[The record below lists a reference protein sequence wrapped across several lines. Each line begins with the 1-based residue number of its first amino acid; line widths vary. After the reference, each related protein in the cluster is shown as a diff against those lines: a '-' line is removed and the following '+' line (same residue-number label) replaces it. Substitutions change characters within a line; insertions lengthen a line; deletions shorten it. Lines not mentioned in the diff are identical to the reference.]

1 MNILMHQIGYDL
13 FMRLGMDL
21 RRDPKAAKPQ
31 ERNMEPVVEKVDEK
45 KDPKHGIAVEVI
57 YNGLSKK
64 IEISRE
70 ATVKDLLDRAIA
82 AFGSLPQPHLLAL
95 WNDKGAELTD
105 EQQTLK
111 DAKVKD
117 RDELLL
123 RPSAV
128 KGG

>member
-1 MNILMHQIGYDL
+1 
-13 FMRLGMDL
+13 MDL
-21 RRDPKAAKPQ
+21 RRDFKAAKPQ
-31 ERNMEPVVEKVDEK
+31 EMSMEPVVEKVDEK
-45 KDPKHGIAVEVI
+45 KDAKHEIDVEI
-57 YNGLSKK
+57 LYNGLSKK

-70 ATVKDLLDRAIA
+70 ATVKVLLDRAIA

-95 WNDKGAELTD
+95 WDAQGVELTN

-111 DAKVKD
+111 EAKVKD
-117 RDELLL
+117 RDVLLL

>member
-1 MNILMHQIGYDL
+1 
-13 FMRLGMDL
+13 
-21 RRDPKAAKPQ
+21 
-31 ERNMEPVVEKVDEK
+31 MEPVVEKVGEK
-45 KDPKHGIAVEVI
+45 KDPKHEIDVEVV
-57 YNGLSKK
+57 YNGLTKK

-70 ATVKDLLDRAIA
+70 ATVKELLDRAIA
-82 AFGSLPQPHLLAL
+82 LFGSLPQPHLLAL
-95 WNDKGAELTD
+95 WDAKGVELTN